1 MATILIVEDEP
12 DMANGLR
19 DNLEYEGYAVRIAR
33 DGEEAIAFAA
43 ESTPDLILLDLM
55 LPKRNGLD
63 VCRELRRRGTHVPII
78 ILTAKGEETD
88 KVVGL
93 EIGADD
99 YVTKPFSVR
108 ELIARVRV
116 QMRRSTSQGAD
127 MENFHFGEIELDFKR
142 QRAARGGQFLQLTAR
157 EFDLLRYF
165 VRRRGETV
173 SRDELL
179 DKVWGLRAYPM
190 TRTVDNHVAKLRQKI
205 ERSPA
210 EPEYLVT
217 VHGLGYKFLG

>member
-12 DMANGLR
+12 DMASGLR
-19 DNLEYEGYAVRIAR
+19 DNLEFEGYAVRIAR
-33 DGEEAIAFAA
+33 DGDEGLALASELG
-43 ESTPDLILLDLM
+43 PDLILLDLM

-63 VCRELRRRGTHVPII
+63 VCRELRRRGIGVPIVM
-78 ILTAKGEETD
+78 LTARSQETD

-108 ELIARVRV
+108 ELMARVRV
-116 QMRRSTSQGAD
+116 QLRRTASQNAGIESFRFD
-127 MENFHFGEIELDFKR
+127 EIELDFKH
-142 QRAARGGQFLQLTAR
+142 QHAARAGHLLQLTAR
-157 EFDLLRYF
+157 EFNLLRYF
-165 VRRRGETV
+165 VQRRGETI

-179 DKVWGLRAYPM
+179 DKVWGFRAYPLS
-190 TRTVDNHVAKLRQKI
+190 RTVDNHIAKLRQKI
-205 ERSPA
+205 ERLPS
-210 EPEYLVT
+210 EPEYLIT

>member
-19 DNLEYEGYAVRIAR
+19 DNLEFEGYAVRIAR
-33 DGEEAIAFAA
+33 DGDEGLELASELI
-43 ESTPDLILLDLM
+43 PDLILLDLM

-63 VCRELRRRGTHVPII
+63 VCRELRRRGIGVPVVM
-78 ILTAKGEETD
+78 LTARGQETD

-108 ELIARVRV
+108 ELMARVRV
-116 QMRRSTSQGAD
+116 QLRRTAPQNTG
-127 MENFHFGEIELDFKR
+127 MEGFRFGEIELDFKR
-142 QRAARGGQFLQLTAR
+142 QRATRAGKFLQLTAR
-157 EFDLLRYF
+157 EFDLLKYF
-165 VRRRGETV
+165 IQRRGETV

-179 DKVWGLRAYPM
+179 DKVWGFRAYPFS
-190 TRTVDNHVAKLRQKI
+190 RTVDNHVAKLRQKI

-210 EPEYLVT
+210 EPEYLIT

>member
-33 DGEEAIAFAA
+33 DGEEALESAA
-43 ESTPDLILLDLM
+43 EGTPDLILLDLM

-63 VCRELRRRGTHVPII
+63 VCRELRRRGIHVPII
-78 ILTAKGEETD
+78 MLTAKGEETD

-108 ELIARVRV
+108 ELMARVRV
-116 QMRRSTSQGAD
+116 QMRRTASQDAD
-127 MENFHFGEIELDFKR
+127 MGSFRFGEIELDFRR
-142 QRAARGGQFLQLTAR
+142 QHASRGGRFLQLTAR
-157 EFDLLRYF
+157 EFDLFRYF

-179 DKVWGLRAYPM
+179 DKVWGLRAYPLS
-190 TRTVDNHVAKLRQKI
+190 RTVDNHVAKLRHKI

>member
-12 DMANGLR
+12 DMATGLR
-19 DNLEYEGYAVRIAR
+19 DNLEFEGYDVRIAR
-33 DGEEAIAFAA
+33 DGEEAL
-43 ESTPDLILLDLM
+43 ESASEVVPNLILLDLM
-55 LPKRNGLD
+55 LPRRNGLD
-63 VCRELRRRGTHVPII
+63 VCRELRRRGIHVPII
-78 ILTAKGEETD
+78 MLTARGQETD

-108 ELIARVRV
+108 ELMARVHV
-116 QMRRSTSQGAD
+116 QLRRTASENDTI
-127 MENFHFGEIELDFKR
+127 ENFHFGEVELDFRR
-142 QRAARGGQFLQLTAR
+142 QHAAKAGQMLHLTAR
-157 EFDLLRYF
+157 EYDILRYF

-179 DKVWGLRAYPM
+179 DKVWGLRAYPLS
-190 TRTVDNHVAKLRQKI
+190 RTVDNHIAKLRQKI
-205 ERSPA
+205 ERLPA
-210 EPEYLVT
+210 EPEYLIT

>member
-19 DNLEYEGYAVRIAR
+19 DNLEFDGHAVRIAR
-33 DGEEAIAFAA
+33 DGEEALESAA
-43 ESTPDLILLDLM
+43 EVVPDLILLDLM
-55 LPKRNGLD
+55 LPRRNGLD
-63 VCRELRRRGTHVPII
+63 VCREVRRRGINIPII
-78 ILTAKGEETD
+78 MLTAKGQETD

-108 ELIARVRV
+108 ELLARVHA
-116 QMRRSTSQGAD
+116 QLRRSGSQTAA
-127 MENFHFGEIELDFKR
+127 MENFRFGEIELDFKR
-142 QRAARGGQFLQLTAR
+142 HHASRAGRFLPLTAR

-179 DKVWGLRAYPM
+179 DKVWGLRAYPLS
-190 TRTVDNHVAKLRQKI
+190 RTVDNHISKLRQKI
-205 ERSPA
+205 ERLPA
-210 EPEYLVT
+210 EPEYLIT